1 MQYNRRFRIQRRSSS
16 VKAEVLYSKA
26 DTPFGRGRLLASSEG
41 SGGAEPRSV
50 RQPSDGARLPQ
61 RREGRG
67 IACAICAQPAATHA
81 KGGN

>member
-61 RREGRG
+61 RRGERNSLRYLRPACCNSRKGR
-67 IACAICAQPAATHA
+67 
-81 KGGN
+81 